1 MQGNTWYY
9 ICMKSFLRN
18 TIISALSIWLTG
30 SLLGSMQFDSTSGLV
45 ITAIVLG
52 FLNSTI
58 KPVLKVL
65 TFPVTFLT
73 FGLFSLVVNAAVL
86 YLAIQ
91 LSGQQIASF
100 GAAIPAAVLITVLNG
115 AFENIFSSK
124 K

>member
-1 MQGNTWYY
+1 
-9 ICMKSFLRN
+9 MKSFLRN